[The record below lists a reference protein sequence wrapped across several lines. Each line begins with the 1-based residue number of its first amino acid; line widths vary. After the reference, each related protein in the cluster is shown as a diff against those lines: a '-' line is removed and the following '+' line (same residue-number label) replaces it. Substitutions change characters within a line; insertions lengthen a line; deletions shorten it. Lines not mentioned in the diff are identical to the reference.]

1 MLFPFLPL
9 TISLAAGILLS
20 AYLPCPLAVW
30 AVLTVISLACSW
42 IFFLAFR
49 KHKIC
54 LFLILMTSLF
64 LGASLYTAQ
73 SRFYEKNPLRGLES
87 TDYIDFYGRLN
98 KSVSRGTESDNLFLR
113 VDKVVIQ
120 KKEKRIRGNLG
131 ISVPHSQESSS
142 LHQFHSHDQIK
153 ISAKLSP
160 SRGFR
165 NFHPAVLDRYLKS
178 QNLHQRA
185 YTKTPM
191 LIEKLK
197 TGKNLSLMRIISVI
211 RRKLQ
216 RRIERYFSG
225 TESHH
230 LSSKGSVV
238 EALLLGERER
248 MVPEVTRSLQ
258 QAGIY
263 HLFALSGAHIAIIS
277 FLFFTLF
284 RIAKL
289 PERTNYILLI
299 LFLSFYA
306 FLVEGRPSIL
316 RATIMALAY
325 LLAKLI
331 WRSVN
336 LLNILSLSAFLLLLF
351 NPMNLFSL
359 GFQLTFAATLSIILF
374 FPKVIKLLPRLP
386 LRISE
391 ILAVSITAQ
400 LGVLPF
406 VASAF
411 NRVVFSSLI
420 LNLAAIPL
428 VGSIMAL
435 GYIFLFL
442 SLLSPF
448 LAGALA
454 RLIDFI
460 VGVLISSSHLFDP
473 IPILSFR
480 VPTPPDA
487 IIVGYF
493 LCLGLLLIPKKLPW
507 QKLIAS
513 FCFSLF
519 LLAIIIYPF
528 SASSKTLKMTF
539 IDVGQGDSI
548 LVEFPGQKK
557 MLIDGGGTPE
567 DTFDIGE
574 YVVSPFLWKKGIKK
588 VDYIVLTH
596 AHPDHMN
603 GLKAVVRNFRTGE
616 FWEAFSPQ
624 DSEPYEKLIRH
635 LSSKTIRRRMFRGQV
650 EMIDGIKIEVLN
662 PVRTDPLFSKVH
674 NDQSI
679 VLRISY
685 GRTAFLLTGDM
696 GKEVETE
703 LVRSSFPLF
712 SQVMKSPHHGS
723 DSSSSQEFLLAV
735 SPVFVIISTGAGNRY
750 GLPDPDVL
758 ERYGRSGIRV
768 YRTDLDGAVEVT
780 SDGQR
785 ITLRTASPK
794 R

>member
-9 TISLAAGILLS
+9 TICLAAGILLS
-20 AYLPCPLAVW
+20 AYLPAPLAVW
-30 AVLTVISLACSW
+30 TFLTVIFFICSW
-42 IFFLAFR
+42 IFFSTLKR
-49 KHKIC
+49 HKVC
-54 LFLILMTSLF
+54 LVLIFMTSLF

-73 SRFYEKNPLRGLES
+73 SLSYQKNPLRRLES
-87 TDYIDFYGRLN
+87 ANYIDFYGRLY
-98 KSVSRGTESDNLFLR
+98 KSVSRGTDSDYLFLR
-113 VDKVVIQ
+113 VDKVVVQ
-120 KKEKRIRGNLG
+120 RKEEMIRGNLR
-131 ISVPHSQESSS
+131 ISVPHSKESSS
-142 LHQFHSHDQIK
+142 LHQLHSQDEIK

-160 SRGFR
+160 SQGFR

-178 QNLHQRA
+178 QDLHHRA
-185 YTKTPM
+185 YTKSPL
-191 LIEKLK
+191 LIERLK
-197 TGKNLSLMRIISVI
+197 TGKNLSPLRTISVI

-216 RRIERYFSG
+216 RHIERSFSG
-225 TESHH
+225 TEGHY

-248 MVPEVTRSLQ
+248 MDPEVTRSLQ
-258 QAGIY
+258 QAGIF

-277 FLFFTLF
+277 FLLFSLF
-284 RIAKL
+284 RIFKL
-289 PERTNYILLI
+289 PDRTNYVLLI

-325 LLAKLI
+325 LLAKFI
-331 WRSVN
+331 WRNVN
-336 LLNILSLSAFLLLLF
+336 LLNILSLSAFVLLLF
-351 NPMNLFSL
+351 NPINLFSL

-374 FPKVIKLLPRLP
+374 FPKVIKFLPRLP

-391 ILAVSITAQ
+391 ILAVSIAAQ
-400 LGVLPF
+400 LGIMPF

-435 GYIFLFL
+435 GYIFLLL

-448 LAGALA
+448 LAGMLA
-454 RLIDFI
+454 RLIDFT
-460 VGVLISSSHLFDP
+460 VGILISTSHLLDP

-480 VPTPPDA
+480 VPTPLPPV
-487 IIVGYF
+487 ILGYF
-493 LCLGLLLIPKKLPW
+493 LCLGLLLVPKKFPP

-513 FCFSLF
+513 LCFALF
-519 LLAIIIYPF
+519 LLTIVIYPF
-528 SASSKTLKMTF
+528 SSSSKTLKMTF

-548 LVEFPGQKK
+548 LVEFPGHKK

-567 DTFDIGE
+567 DTFDMGE
-574 YVVSPFLWKKGIKK
+574 HVVSPFLWKKGIKK

-603 GLKAVVRNFRTGE
+603 GLKAVVRNFRIGE

-624 DSEPYEKLIRH
+624 DSKSYAQLIRQ
-635 LSSKTIRRRMFRGQV
+635 LSSKTVQRRMFRGQV
-650 EMIDGIKIEVLN
+650 EMIDGIKVEVFN
-662 PVRTDPLFSKVH
+662 PVQTGPHISRVE

-679 VLRISY
+679 VLRISH
-685 GRTAFLLTGDM
+685 GRTAYLLTGDI
-696 GKEVETE
+696 GKDVETE
-703 LVRSSFPLF
+703 LVRSSFPLL

-723 DSSSSQEFLLAV
+723 DSSSSEKFLQAV
-735 SPVFVIISTGAGNRY
+735 SPAFVIISTGAGNRY
-750 GLPDPDVL
+750 GLPDPVVL
-758 ERYGRSGIRV
+758 ERYERSGIKV
-768 YRTDLDGAVEVT
+768 YRTDLDGAVEVS
-780 SDGQR
+780 SDGLR
-785 ITLRTASPK
+785 TTLRTASAK